1 MKLPLPP
8 HNTGFQ
14 PKEPNTVTVFLLVLS
29 GQKCALPGQ
38 ADPKEKL
45 DASSTAAMLEQGSKA
60 SPFSALG
67 SS

>member
-8 HNTGFQ
+8 HNTGLQ
-14 PKEPNTVTVFLLVLS
+14 PKEPSTVSFLLVPN

-38 ADPKEKL
+38 ANPKEKL

>member
-8 HNTGFQ
+8 HNTGLQ
-14 PKEPNTVTVFLLVLS
+14 PKEPSTVSFLLVLN
-29 GQKCALPGQ
+29 GQKCTLPGQ
-38 ADPKEKL
+38 ANPKKL
-45 DASSTAAMLEQGSKA
+45 DASSTAAMLKQGSKA